1 MKAIHDFFD
10 DGVFLEEASRR
21 AKKILDD
28 SQISEKTMLEL
39 TETQRLKD
47 QMEACKQKAQVTYKN
62 FSSEMILQK
71 FQTYDELMK
80 EVLKLGHEINNT
92 PTLA

>member
-47 QMEACKQKAQVTYKN
+47 QMEACKQKAQVTYKK

>member
-21 AKKILDD
+21 TKRILDD
-28 SQISEKTMLEL
+28 SNISEKTMLEL

-47 QMEACKQKAQVTYKN
+47 RMEACKQKAQVTSKN
-62 FSSEMILQK
+62 FSSEVTQESWRL
-71 FQTYDELMK
+71 YY
-80 EVLKLGHEINNT
+80 
-92 PTLA
+92 

>member
-21 AKKILDD
+21 TKRILDD
-28 SQISEKTMLEL
+28 SDISEKTMLEL

-47 QMEACKQKAQVTYKN
+47 RMEACKQKAQVTFKK
-62 FSSEMILQK
+62 FSSNVTHESSRLFYLEILMN
-71 FQTYDELMK
+71 FRLMMS
-80 EVLKLGHEINNT
+80 
-92 PTLA
+92 

>member
-21 AKKILDD
+21 AKTILDD

-71 FQTYDELMK
+71 FLI
-80 EVLKLGHEINNT
+80 IN
-92 PTLA
+92 